1 MNTTSKKNKTIILKD
16 IFTMYWGGQNMELE
30 NVVVEKENNIAVLS
44 INRPKALN
52 ALNYDTLTD
61 IKTAVK
67 ALSEDDE
74 VAVVIITGAGE
85 KAFVAGADIKE
96 MRNMTPLEARGFM
109 LYGQSVFNIIDNLPK
124 PTIAAV
130 NGFALG
136 GGTELALSCDMIL
149 ASEKAKFGL
158 PEVTLGIHPG
168 FGGSQRLPRLIG
180 SAKAKELIFT
190 GKMIDAKEAEKVG
203 LVNKVV
209 APDKLYDEAKALAS
223 EILKN
228 GLVAIRLVKSAIN
241 AGLDTTLEKGLAYEA
256 ETQGLAF
263 STEDKD
269 EGISAFMEK
278 RKPNFKGR

>member
-1 MNTTSKKNKTIILKD
+1 
-16 IFTMYWGGQNMELE
+16 MELK
-30 NVVVEKENNIAVLS
+30 NVTVEKENNIAVLS
-44 INRPKALN
+44 VNRPKALN
-52 ALNYDTLTD
+52 ALNYETLSD

-67 ALSEDDE
+67 ALAEDDD
-74 VAVVIITGAGE
+74 AGIVIVTGAGD

-96 MRNMTPLEARGFM
+96 MKDMTPLEARRFM
-109 LYGQSVFNIIDNLPK
+109 LFGQSVFNDIDNLPK
-124 PTIAAV
+124 PTIAVV
-130 NGFALG
+130 NGYALG
-136 GGTELALSCDMIL
+136 GGCELALSCDIIL
-149 ASEKAKFGL
+149 ASDKAKFGL

-180 SAKAKELIFT
+180 AARAKELIFT
-190 GKMIDAKEAEKVG
+190 GKMIDAQEAERIG

-209 APDKLYDEAKALAS
+209 PLEKLREEARALAV

-228 GLVAIRLVKSAIN
+228 GQVAIRLVKSAIN

-263 STEDKD
+263 STDDKN
-269 EGISAFMEK
+269 EGLTAFMEK

>member
-1 MNTTSKKNKTIILKD
+1 
-16 IFTMYWGGQNMELE
+16 MELD
-30 NVVVEKENNIAVLS
+30 NVIVEKENNIAVLS

-74 VAVVIITGAGE
+74 VSVVIITGSGE
-85 KAFVAGADIKE
+85 RAFVAGADIKE
-96 MRNMTPLEARGFM
+96 MRDMTPLEARRFM
-109 LYGQSVFNIIDNLPK
+109 LYGQSVFNVISNLPK

-168 FGGSQRLPRLIG
+168 FGGTQRLPRLIG
-180 SAKAKELIFT
+180 AARAKELIFT
-190 GKMIDAKEAEKVG
+190 GKMIDASEAERIG

-209 APDKLYDEAKALAS
+209 SPDKLHEEAKALAAD
-223 EILKN
+223 ILKN
-228 GLVAIRLVKSAIN
+228 GQVAIKLVKSAIN

-263 STEDKD
+263 STEDKN
-269 EGISAFMEK
+269 EGLAAFMEK

>member
-1 MNTTSKKNKTIILKD
+1 
-16 IFTMYWGGQNMELE
+16 
-30 NVVVEKENNIAVLS
+30 
-44 INRPKALN
+44 
-52 ALNYDTLTD
+52 LNYDTLTD

-67 ALSEDDE
+67 SLSEDDE
-74 VAVVIITGAGE
+74 VHVVIITGSGE

-96 MRNMTPLEARGFM
+96 MKDMSPLEARRFM
-109 LYGQSVFNIIDNLPK
+109 LYGQSVFNMIDNLPK

-149 ASEKAKFGL
+149 ASENAKFGL

-168 FGGSQRLPRLIG
+168 FGGTQRLPRLIG
-180 SAKAKELIFT
+180 SARAKELIFT
-190 GKMIDAKEAEKVG
+190 GKMIDAKEAERIG
-203 LVNKVV
+203 LVNKVTSS
-209 APDKLYDEAKALAS
+209 DKLNEEAKDLAQK
-223 EILKN
+223 IMKN
-228 GLVAIRLVKSAIN
+228 GMVAIRLVKSAIN

-263 STEDKD
+263 STEDKN
-269 EGISAFMEK
+269 EGLSAFMEK

>member
-1 MNTTSKKNKTIILKD
+1 MENKTIILKHA
-16 IFTMYWGGQNMELE
+16 FVVYWGGKKMELK

-67 ALSEDDE
+67 ALSKDDE
-74 VAVVIITGAGE
+74 VGIVIITGSGE

-96 MRNMTPLEARGFM
+96 MKDMTPLEARRFM
-109 LYGQSVFNIIDNLPK
+109 LYGQSVFNIIGNLPK

-136 GGTELALSCDMIL
+136 GGTELALSCDMII

-168 FGGSQRLPRLIG
+168 FGGTQRLPRLIG

-190 GKMIDAKEAEKVG
+190 GKMIDASEAQTIG

-209 APDKLYDEAKALAS
+209 PPEKLQEEAKTLAA

-228 GLVAIRLVKSAIN
+228 GQVAIRLVKSAIN

-263 STEDKD
+263 STEDKN
-269 EGISAFMEK
+269 EGLTAFLEK
-278 RKPNFKGR
+278 RKPKFKGR